1 MSEQQHWTTLSSE
14 LKYKNPWISVVED
27 KVKTSWGT
35 EKTYGVVSIVSGVSV
50 LPMDAEGFVYLVKLY
65 RYGVKKMG
73 IETAGGTVDEGED
86 PFTAAKRELKEELGI
101 EPKEWIPLGH
111 LNPLTGVISHREN
124 LFLARGFIPPKEI
137 PVDDDEH
144 MEMIRIPFHEALDLV
159 MNSEITHGPSAVLI
173 LKAAQLG
180 VQLG

>member
-14 LKYKNPWISVVED
+14 LKYKNAWISVVED

-35 EKTYGVVSIVSGVSV
+35 EKTYGV
-50 LPMDAEGFVYLVKLY
+50 VYLVKLY

-101 EPKEWIPLGH
+101 EAKEWIPLGH

-124 LFLARGFIPPKEI
+124 LFLARGFTPPKEI

-144 MEMIRIPFHEALDLV
+144 VEMIRIPFHEALDLV
-159 MNSEITHGPSAVLI
+159 MSSEITHGPSAVLI